1 MTRTEKDLRGIILM
15 AESNLHGLKTKTTPN
30 TPELRREIRGAF
42 NSLVPGFD
50 AGEIEHELE
59 QTS

>member
-1 MTRTEKDLRGIILM
+1 MTRTAKDFRGIILM
-15 AESNLHGLKTKTTPN
+15 AESNLHGLKINTTPN
-30 TPELRREIRGAF
+30 TPEHRREIRGAF
-42 NSLVPGFD
+42 KSLVSGFD